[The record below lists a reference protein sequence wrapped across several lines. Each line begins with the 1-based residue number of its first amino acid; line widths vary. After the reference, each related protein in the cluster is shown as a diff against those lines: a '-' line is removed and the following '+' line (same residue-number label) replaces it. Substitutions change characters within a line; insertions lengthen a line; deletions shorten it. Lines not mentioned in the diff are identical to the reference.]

1 MNWGLPSDWST
12 NGYQIDQLIGVV
24 HWLILAVAL
33 FWFAFFVLVL
43 WRFRAG
49 RRVPGGRRFPVGARW
64 PLVLALV
71 LFAAEA
77 VLLIF
82 IEMPLWAER
91 RELPPED
98 ASFVVRVVGEQ
109 FAWNFHY
116 PGLDGEFGPTD
127 PMLIDAYN
135 PIGLDMDDEASA
147 DDLVTINQL
156 HVPFGQPVLLWLG
169 SKDVIHNFYLPFM
182 RVKQDVVPGR
192 FTPVWFTPAREGI
205 SEIGCAQ
212 LCGLGHYRMR
222 GQLTVESLDAFTA
235 WYEDERAYM

>member
-1 MNWGLPSDWST
+1 MNWGLPPDWST
-12 NGYQIDQLIGVV
+12 KGHEIDRLVGIV
-24 HWLILAVAL
+24 HWLVLALAL
-33 FWFAFFVLVL
+33 FWLGFFLVAL

-49 RRVPGGRRFPVGARW
+49 RASAVGRRPSQARW
-64 PLVLALV
+64 PLWVALALFV
-71 LFAAEA
+71 AEA
-77 VLLIF
+77 GLLLF

-98 ASFVVRVVGEQ
+98 GSFVVRVVGEQ

-116 PGLDGEFGPTD
+116 PGADGRFGLTD
-127 PMLIDAYN
+127 PMLIDAFN
-135 PIGLDMDDEASA
+135 PVGLDLDDEAAA

-156 HVPFGQPVLLWLG
+156 HVPAGQRVLLWLG
-169 SKDVIHNFYLPFM
+169 SKDVIHNFYLPYM

-192 FTPVWFTPAREGI
+192 FTPVWFTPAREGV

-222 GQLTVESLDAFTA
+222 GQLTVEPLGAFTV